1 MFAFAGTVLSGS
13 KLEAQVMAREVVEI
27 VNGMLGQSNE
37 MVGFFFLERIGMDGD
52 LDRDGGSASLARG
65 EENGQ
70 P

>member
-1 MFAFAGTVLSGS
+1 
-13 KLEAQVMAREVVEI
+13 MAREVVEI